1 MEAISAFFAGKLAW
15 VIGGLGVMALF
26 PLIRKALGKFVSK
39 QVGSQLG
46 KLLDPNTSD
55 PKEKELIRDA
65 VLALVKLAEYKIPDK
80 GKGQEKYEAV
90 AHSLVKM
97 IPILSKYEDKIAEL
111 IEEAVNKMDEELKKA
126 SE

>member
-80 GKGQEKYEAV
+80 GMGREKYEAV